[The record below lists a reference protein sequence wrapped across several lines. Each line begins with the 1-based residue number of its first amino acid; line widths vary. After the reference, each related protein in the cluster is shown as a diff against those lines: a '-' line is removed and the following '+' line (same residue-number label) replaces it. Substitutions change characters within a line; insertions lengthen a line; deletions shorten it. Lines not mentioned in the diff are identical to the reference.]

1 MILANN
7 ETDLLVYTFKD
18 KMCTVKCTC
27 ICHSVY
33 LEIYTAST
41 QLTAEQNT
49 TVICKNNSQDV
60 KYDKIITKYSHTKKR
75 HDPA

>member
-41 QLTAEQNT
+41 HAH
-49 TVICKNNSQDV
+49 CR
-60 KYDKIITKYSHTKKR
+60 TKYNINL
-75 HDPA
+75 